1 MVFPERG
8 SPLQTDPSLSESDKE
23 PSLDATIPTPS
34 TPVNMPEAA
43 TEAKNDEGNLR
54 RSGRKRKQCMP
65 YGRPEK
71 MQQEDPFKKSGL
83 SRTPRTGSSSTP
95 AAGAP
100 CPAQKGTMP
109 NETPNSGNPGPSSQP
124 TAQPDQ
130 ALLLEQM
137 HAMLR
142 AMEERMTKNI
152 EGNLMK
158 KIEDAEKKTATR
170 IKRLNED
177 ISKRLEGAKNGIRR
191 LEAAHVE
198 AEKKIAT
205 IQKEKSDLPVIVQD
219 LVQKSLEGTGMT
231 IGR

>member
-1 MVFPERG
+1 
-8 SPLQTDPSLSESDKE
+8 
-23 PSLDATIPTPS
+23 
-34 TPVNMPEAA
+34 
-43 TEAKNDEGNLR
+43 
-54 RSGRKRKQCMP
+54 
-65 YGRPEK
+65 
-71 MQQEDPFKKSGL
+71 
-83 SRTPRTGSSSTP
+83 
-95 AAGAP
+95 
-100 CPAQKGTMP
+100 
-109 NETPNSGNPGPSSQP
+109 
-124 TAQPDQ
+124 
-130 ALLLEQM
+130 
-137 HAMLR
+137 
-142 AMEERMTKNI
+142 MTKNI